1 MNIKN
6 ILAVAVISA
15 IGTAAIA
22 QPYVKAFGG
31 YSRGTAGSNLGSS
44 VGSGTVALTSTS
56 SSEKALRGTFG
67 NFIGGGLGFGYG
79 INEHVAI
86 ELAATYGAGK
96 TTLYDKTGPASTD
109 ATTVISKSTQIRV
122 IPAVVISAGGSLSPY
137 GRFGLVLP
145 VGGST
150 KTEVDSK
157 STGTGYTNVTT
168 ATIESK
174 GQFSVGFNGA
184 LGASSK
190 LSDNLSLFA
199 EVETTTLSIAGKSDT
214 RTAHNSVTTLATGTN
229 ITTTLADLE
238 VSEKETVYVDEI
250 TNTSNVE
257 GNANFDEKKAIEELR
272 DRSNYS
278 SFGINIG
285 VKFGF

>member
-6 ILAVAVISA
+6 ILAVAAISA

-31 YSRGTAGSNLGSS
+31 YSRGTAGSN
-44 VGSGTVALTSTS
+44 VGNTVVITTTGYSQKAVTGTY
-56 SSEKALRGTFG
+56 G

-79 INEHVAI
+79 INEHVAL
-86 ELAATYGAGK
+86 ELGVTYGAGK
-96 TTLYDKTGPASTD
+96 TTQLDETNPAG
-109 ATTVISKSTQIRV
+109 TTSIISKSTQIRV

-150 KTEVDSK
+150 NTEIDAK
-157 STGTGYTNVTT
+157 SAGAAAPGITYSNVTT
-168 ATIESK
+168 GTIESK

-184 LGASSK
+184 LGASFK

-199 EVETTTLSIAGKSDT
+199 EVETTTLSIAGKSNTYTAYNSTTTFSSVLPTDT
-214 RTAHNSVTTLATGTN
+214 ETLAEW
-229 ITTTLADLE
+229 TT
-238 VSEKETVYVDEI
+238 SQKETVFVDEI
-250 TNTSNVE
+250 TNTSNTE
-257 GNANFDEKKAIEELR
+257 DNDNFDEKKPTEELR

-278 SFGINIG
+278 SFGVNVG